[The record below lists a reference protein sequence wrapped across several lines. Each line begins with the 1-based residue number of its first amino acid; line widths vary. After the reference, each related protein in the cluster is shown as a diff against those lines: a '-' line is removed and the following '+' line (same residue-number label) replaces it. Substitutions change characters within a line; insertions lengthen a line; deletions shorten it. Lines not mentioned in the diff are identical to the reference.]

1 MNERVAIFV
10 SFCEVSVHRYVLVLN
25 VDVDVTSFRFF
36 KPDLSTPDADN
47 LLLFDLRH
55 LV

>member
-1 MNERVAIFV
+1 M
-10 SFCEVSVHRYVLVLN
+10 HRYLLVLI
-25 VDVDVTSFRFF
+25 VDVDVVSFRFF
-36 KPDLSTPDADN
+36 KPDLRTPDADS